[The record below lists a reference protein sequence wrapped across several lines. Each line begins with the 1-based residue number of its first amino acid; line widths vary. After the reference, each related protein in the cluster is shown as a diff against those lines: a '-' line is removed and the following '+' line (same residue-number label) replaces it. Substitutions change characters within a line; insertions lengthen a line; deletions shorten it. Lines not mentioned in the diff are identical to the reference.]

1 MLKSCLRK
9 GVLYTMYILFSIWF
23 GMAVEIILIYPIE
36 IIFEPGALAETVLRC
51 CLMTFGSMIAVTLVS
66 GIEGYRNK
74 HFDFKTML
82 SGAVVAILIHQILSF
97 LWPAL
102 YVMGWAIEW
111 ADIPYVIE
119 TGYGYDRRD
128 PPFAMLHII
137 TLCIDIIPITPLL
150 WLGEIC
156 GVKCHTRSLEKAK
169 GGAK

>member
-1 MLKSCLRK
+1 MKASLKK

-23 GMAVEIILIYPIE
+23 GIAIEIILIYPIE
-36 IIFEPGALAETVLRC
+36 IIFEPGALAETMLRS

-74 HFDFKTML
+74 RFDFKTML

-102 YVMGWAIEW
+102 YVMGWAIEL

-119 TGYGYDRRD
+119 TGYGYDWHD
-128 PPFAMLHII
+128 PPFGMLHII
-137 TLCIDIIPITPLL
+137 TLFLDVLAFTPLL
-150 WLGEIC
+150 WLGEIL
-156 GVKCHTRSLEKAK
+156 GVKHHKRSLEKAK
-169 GGAK
+169 GGSK

>member
-1 MLKSCLRK
+1 MKTALKKGML
-9 GVLYTMYILFSIWF
+9 YIFYLLFSIWF
-23 GMAVEIILIYPIE
+23 GMAVEILLIYPIE
-36 IIFEPGALAETVLRC
+36 IIFEPDALTETVLRS

-66 GIEGYRNK
+66 AIEGHRNK
-74 HFDFKTML
+74 RFDFKTML
-82 SGAVVAILIHQILSF
+82 SGAAVMICVHQILSF

-137 TLCIDIIPITPLL
+137 TLCLDVVAFSPLL
-150 WLGEIC
+150 WLGEVL
-156 GVKCHTRSLEKAK
+156 GVKHHTKSLEKAK

>member
-1 MLKSCLRK
+1 MKVALKK
-9 GVLYTMYILFSIWF
+9 GMLYTFYLLFSIWF

-36 IIFEPGALAETVLRC
+36 IIFELGALAETVLRS

-66 GIEGYRNK
+66 GVEGYRNK
-74 HFDFKTML
+74 RFDFKTML

-111 ADIPYVIE
+111 ADIPYVIK
-119 TGYGYDRRD
+119 TGYGYDWRD
-128 PPFAMLHII
+128 PPFAMLHTI
-137 TLCIDIIPITPLL
+137 TLCLDVVAFAPLL
-150 WLGEIC
+150 WLGEVL
-156 GVKCHTRSLEKAK
+156 GVKRHTKTLEKAK